1 MVKMTQY
8 EEKIQALEDYLR
20 GLSHERIGVAVSG
33 GVDSRLL
40 AFTLRRLQIPFT
52 AVHATGPHLSPEEA
66 ALARRWLA
74 VSGIRHMAIRFDP
87 LQVSAASAN
96 GKDRCYHCK
105 YALFRGFRD
114 LYGPDAVILEGSNAT
129 DGTEYR
135 PGLRA
140 LEELDIR
147 SPYRIAGMTKD
158 DIRRLAAE
166 SGLDRP
172 DQPSRP
178 CLMTRFAYG
187 LAPDAETLA
196 RLGRAE
202 DALEQTG
209 LTGYR
214 LRIPEQGKAV
224 LQIPA
229 QQKSL
234 AQTALDTVKSLLAME
249 GFKDVEIVFA
259 ESVSGYYD
267 RLD

>member
-1 MVKMTQY
+1 MVTMTQY
-8 EEKIQALEDYLR
+8 QNKIQALEDYLR
-20 GLSHERIGVAVSG
+20 GLSRERVGVAVSG

-40 AFTLRRLQIPFT
+40 AFTLRRLKVPFT

-66 ALARRWLA
+66 AFARRWLA

-87 LQVSAASAN
+87 LQVPAAAAN
-96 GKDRCYHCK
+96 EKDRCYHCK

-114 LYGPDAVILEGSNAT
+114 LYGADAILLEGSNAT

-147 SPYRIAGMTKD
+147 SPFRIAGMTKD
-158 DIRRLAAE
+158 DIRRHAAE

-172 DQPSRP
+172 DQPARP

-187 LAPDAETLA
+187 LAPDADTLA

-202 DALEQTG
+202 DALAQTG
-209 LTGYR
+209 LSGYR
-214 LRIPEQGKAV
+214 LRIPETGKAV

-229 QQKSL
+229 RQKPL
-234 AQTALDTVKSLLAME
+234 AHTALDTVKSLLAME
-249 GFKDVEIVFA
+249 GFRDAEIVFT

-267 RLD
+267 RAD